1 MPQTENKNKK
11 TPAENKNKANRII
24 RFRTLMA
31 SGVGFIPFPIL
42 DMAGILS
49 IQLWMIRDISK
60 VYDVPFKKNVA
71 KSIIG
76 TLLGNVGTV
85 GIVKFIPGINIL
97 GGGAVAVSAG
107 AATYALGKVFMQ
119 HFDQGGTL
127 LSFDPIKSRA
137 YFEQVYEESKIT
149 VTELQQQEDSF
160 KNTDTQ
166 ALASVA
172 VLKKANSELM
182 ETINNLEKQLKESK
196 KERAAA
202 IAVAKTQTQVQNILP
217 APTKKKRRWFDWLWR
232 ALLLLTLIAL
242 LIFTLFQF
250 NIIGNVKSEDI
261 NKEEATSVVEEN
273 DVNKKNTIISNNKN
287 IIDSMVIN
295 NQTDSLRSTILNDT
309 ITQNPSSN

>member
-60 VYDVPFKKNVA
+60 VYDVPFKKNVV

-149 VTELQQQEDSF
+149 VSELQQQEDSF

-217 APTKKKRRWFDWLWR
+217 APTKKKRKWFAWLWR
-232 ALLLLTLIAL
+232 ALLLLILIAL

-273 DVNKKNTIISNNKN
+273 DVNKKHTIISNNKN
-287 IIDSMVIN
+287 ITDSMVIN
-295 NQTDSLRSTILNDT
+295 NQTDGLRSTILNDT
-309 ITQNPSSN
+309 ITQNPRSN